1 MTGSDII
8 AGWSLGLCALFIC
21 AAGLCGWTAL
31 DMRRDASPRR
41 VAFVAC
47 VAGFMISLA
56 LWQGDASFRWLTGQW
71 NPTTLTLVSFLWRIL
86 ATVFLFGMIAT
97 TSYPRCGHRGWIVSG
112 ALFAVTVAAGV
123 VYAAVT

>member
-1 MTGSDII
+1 MTASDLI

-31 DMRRDASPRR
+31 DMRQEAPPRR

-47 VAGFMISLA
+47 VAGFLVSLA
-56 LWQGDASFRWLTGQW
+56 LWQGDAAFRWSTGQW
-71 NPTTLTLVSFLWRIL
+71 QAITLSPVSFAWRGL

-97 TSYPRCGHRGWIVSG
+97 TSFPRCGHRGWIVSG
-112 ALFAVTVAAGV
+112 VLFVATVVGGA

>member
-1 MTGSDII
+1 
-8 AGWSLGLCALFIC
+8 
-21 AAGLCGWTAL
+21 
-31 DMRRDASPRR
+31 MRQEAPARR

-47 VAGFMISLA
+47 VDGFLVSLA
-56 LWQGDASFRWLTGQW
+56 LWQGDAAFRWTSGQW
-71 NPTTLTLVSFLWRIL
+71 QSSGLSPVSFAWRGL

-112 ALFAVTVAAGV
+112 ALFVAAVVGGA